1 MNKDF
6 MPEMD
11 ADQRLQLLKEQCD
24 SHESRSYY
32 RDLSTNELDVKR
44 EELSENL
51 IKISEFDD
59 VLDEAKTEY
68 KSKAQPLKLEN
79 KELLT
84 EVKTRK
90 AKVDGILFHFANHT
104 DGVMDTYNELGEYIE
119 SRRLRPEEKQ
129 AKLFQVPKS
138 GTHD

>member
-11 ADQRLQLLKEQCD
+11 PAQRIQLLKETCD
-24 SHESRSYY
+24 HSEETTYY
-32 RDLSTNELDVKR
+32 KDLTPEELDVKR

-59 VLDEAKTEY
+59 VLDEAKTVY
-68 KSKAQPLKLEN
+68 KSKANPLKLEN

-90 AKVDGILFHFANHT
+90 SKVDGILFHCANHQ
-104 DGVMDTYNELGEYIE
+104 DGVMDTYNENGEYIGN
-119 SRRLRPEEKQ
+119 RRLRPDEKQ
-129 AKLFQVPKS
+129 AKLFQVPKT
-138 GTHD
+138 GTSD